1 MSNVLIGII
10 GVILFIG
17 LALAG
22 ALFLGPRFQESANT
36 SKASAISSSIAQ
48 VAQAVEMYR
57 LQEGSEAAP
66 STTLAAIVP
75 GYLKTMP
82 STGGIG
88 TANWYALDDDGDPA
102 GKPRWIL
109 LSVVDD
115 GTGRAKSACAAV
127 AKNAGT
133 ATSAGLAPV
142 LQKPAGTFGCYQ
154 YDGSWGYAKGLIG
167 NWHFFQRI

>member
-36 SKASAISSSIAQ
+36 SKAAAISSSVAQ

-57 LQEGSEAAP
+57 TQEGMDAP
-66 STTLAAIVP
+66 STTTLSAIVP
-75 GYLKTMP
+75 GYLKSMP
-82 STGGIG
+82 PTGGIG

-102 GKPRWIL
+102 GKTRWIV

-115 GTGRAKSACAAV
+115 ASGRAKSACAAV
-127 AKNAGT
+127 AKNAGM

-142 LQKPAGTFGCYQ
+142 LQKPQGSFGCYS
-154 YDGSWGYAKGLIG
+154 YEGSWGYSKGLIG
-167 NWHFFQRI
+167 NWHFFQRV

>member
-36 SKASAISSSIAQ
+36 SKASAMSSSLAQ

-57 LQEGSEAAP
+57 VQEGTDPP
-66 STTLAAIVP
+66 STTTLSAIVP
-75 GYLKTMP
+75 GYIKAIPP
-82 STGGIG
+82 SGGMGTG
-88 TANWYALDDDGDPA
+88 NWYALDGDGDPA
-102 GKPRWIL
+102 GKTRWIV

-133 ATSAGLAPV
+133 ATSGGLAPV
-142 LQKPAGTFGCYQ
+142 LEKPQGTFGCYQ
-154 YDGSWGYAKGLIG
+154 YEGSWGYSKGLIG
-167 NWHFFQRI
+167 NWHFFHRV

>member
-57 LQEGSEAAP
+57 LQEGREAPA
-66 STTLAAIVP
+66 STTLTAIVP

-82 STGGIG
+82 STGGMG
-88 TANWYALDDDGDPA
+88 TANWYSLDDDGDPA
-102 GKPRWIL
+102 GKPTWIL

-133 ATSAGLAPV
+133 ATAAGLAPI
-142 LQKPAGTFGCYQ
+142 LQKPTGSFGCYQ